1 MTLSGARLQ
10 IARTAPSSIQE
21 TTMTTL
27 SLLPV
32 ALPALALGASLAL
45 PLPAAGVGDPLPTP
59 ELEKFKQT
67 EAQSFEDLFGRVVI
81 IEFFEYW

>member
-1 MTLSGARLQ
+1 
-10 IARTAPSSIQE
+10 
-21 TTMTTL
+21 MTTL

-45 PLPAAGVGDPLPTP
+45 PLPAAGVGDQLPTP

-67 EAQSFEDLFGRVVI
+67 EAESFEDLFGRVVI